1 MFGATLG
8 IWKKTSQP
16 SQICK
21 IKRGA
26 GVKAAV
32 QKPTPQP
39 ATGHIVSSS
48 ALNAR
53 RTTEEYQAQSLPT
66 RDNMQTSVAMSRQK
80 VGGISSVRDASER
93 GWKGDGI

>member
-8 IWKKTSQP
+8 IWKKTSKL

-21 IKRGA
+21 IKSSA

-32 QKPTPQP
+32 QKPTHQP

-48 ALNAR
+48 ALSVG
-53 RTTEEYQAQSLPT
+53 RTTKEYQAQSLPT
-66 RDNMQTSVAMSRQK
+66 KRYMQTSVARQK
-80 VGGISSVRDASER
+80 VGGISSVRHASER